1 VVGFNPDDMRAPLPQ
16 SYWVTERLAAGAY
29 PTGPLEGVD
38 TYVDLTHEAD
48 GARRYAERLPLGA
61 RRLSFP
67 VRDYSVPREEVLVAI
82 LDAIDGELT
91 GGRTTYVHCLGGL
104 GRTGL
109 VVGCWLVRHGCT
121 GDEALAR
128 VAELVRLTPGGHVTS
143 PETPAQRETVRRWPP
158 PGTRA
163 AVDET

>member
-1 VVGFNPDDMRAPLPQ
+1 
-16 SYWVTERLAAGAY
+16 VTERLAAGAY
-29 PTGPLEGVD
+29 PTAPLEGID

-48 GARRYAERLPLGA
+48 GAPPYAGRLPPGA
-61 RRLSFP
+61 RRLAFP
-67 VRDYSVPREEVLVAI
+67 VQDYSVPPDDVLVAI
-82 LDAIDGELT
+82 LDGIDAELA

-109 VVGCWLVRHGCT
+109 VVGCWLVRHGRT

-128 VAELVRLTPGGHVTS
+128 VAELVRLTPGGRSTS
-143 PETPAQRETVRRWPP
+143 PETPAQRETVRRWPM
-158 PGTRA
+158 GTHA